1 MLGVSSFAP
10 AFAAPGWWLGDCEV
24 GESLLKWLHMTTDAL
39 PPASTEALL
48 RLLDD
53 PTPQVRE
60 ALLEELRRQGDAG
73 LDFLRAT
80 GEGADTAL
88 AAHARRFLRELGGED
103 TVQMFLEF
111 IRSFNYEMETG
122 LIMLERTVYPALN
135 PMDPHGFLNAAAA
148 RCRQLLLTPSSP
160 REKCLV
166 LNRVLFHE
174 YGFRGEA
181 ENYHDPR
188 NSFLHQVIHRR
199 RGIPLTLSVVY
210 ILVALRCG
218 IELEPI
224 GLPGRFMA
232 ACNIGDEPFYIDAY
246 ERGAFRTEDDL
257 RAYFR
262 QLEIPFDP
270 AVMMPAPAGEVIAR
284 CCRNLVNQYTAARDH
299 AKAKLFAEFVHE
311 FELVYRRHAEP
322 R

>member
-1 MLGVSSFAP
+1 MTASVPPPAP
-10 AFAAPGWWLGDCEV
+10 A
-24 GESLLKWLHMTTDAL
+24 
-39 PPASTEALL
+39 EALL

-60 ALLEELRRQGDAG
+60 ALLDELRRQGDDG
-73 LDFLRAT
+73 LAFLRAT
-80 GEGADTAL
+80 LDGSDAAL

-111 IRSFNYEMETG
+111 IRSFHYEMETG
-122 LIMLERTVYPALN
+122 LIMLERTVFPALN
-135 PMDPHGFLNAAAA
+135 PADPHGFLDAAAA
-148 RCRQLLLTPSSP
+148 RCRQLLLTPSP
-160 REKCLV
+160 AREKCLV

-199 RGIPLTLSVVY
+199 RGIPLTLSVIY

-224 GLPGRFMA
+224 GLPGRFLV
-232 ACNIGDEPFYIDAY
+232 ACNLGDEPFYIDAY
-246 ERGAFRTEDDL
+246 ERGAFRTEADL

-270 AVMMPAPAGEVIAR
+270 AMLMPAPAGEVVAR

-299 AKAKLFAEFVHE
+299 VKAKLFAEFVHE
-311 FELVYRRHAEP
+311 FDLAYRRHAEP
-322 R
+322 T

>member
-1 MLGVSSFAP
+1 MTSEAP
-10 AFAAPGWWLGDCEV
+10 
-24 GESLLKWLHMTTDAL
+24 
-39 PPASTEALL
+39 PPATAEALR

-60 ALLEELRRQGDAG
+60 ALLDELGRQGESG
-73 LDFLRAT
+73 LAFLRAT
-80 GEGADTAL
+80 VDGPDAAL

-111 IRSFNYEMETG
+111 IRSFTYEMETG
-122 LIMLERTVYPALN
+122 LLMIERTVYPALS
-135 PMDPHGFLNAAAA
+135 PADSHGFLDGAAA
-148 RCRQLLLTPSSP
+148 RCRQLLLAPSTA

-188 NSFLHQVIHRR
+188 NSFLNQVIHRR
-199 RGIPLTLSVVY
+199 RGIPLTLSAVY

-218 IELEPI
+218 IELEPVS
-224 GLPGRFMA
+224 LPGRFIV
-232 ACNIGDEPFYIDAY
+232 ACNLGAEPFYIDAY
-246 ERGAFRTEDDL
+246 ERGAFRGEEEL

-262 QLEIPFDP
+262 QIEQPFEP
-270 AVMMPAPAGEVIAR
+270 AALMPAPIGEVLSR

-311 FELVYRRHAEP
+311 FDLVYRRHAEP

>member
-1 MLGVSSFAP
+1 
-10 AFAAPGWWLGDCEV
+10 
-24 GESLLKWLHMTTDAL
+24 MTSEAL
-39 PPASTEALL
+39 PPATADAL
-48 RLLDD
+48 RALLDD
-53 PTPQVRE
+53 PTPRVRE
-60 ALLEELRRQGDAG
+60 GLLEEFRRLGDSG
-73 LDFLRAT
+73 LSFLRAT
-80 GEGADTAL
+80 ADDGGAPAL
-88 AAHARRFLRELGGED
+88 APHARHFLRELGGED
-103 TVQMFLEF
+103 TVGLFLEF
-111 IRSFNYEMETG
+111 IRSFHYELETG
-122 LIMLERTVYPALN
+122 MLFLERTVFPGVGPA
-135 PMDPHGFLNAAAA
+135 DTHGFLDGAAA
-148 RCRQLLLTPSSP
+148 RCRQLLLTPSTI

-188 NSFLHQVIHRR
+188 NSFLNQVIRRR
-199 RGIPLTLSVVY
+199 RGIPLTLSVLY
-210 ILVALRCG
+210 ILVAQRCG

-232 ACNIGDEPFYIDAY
+232 GCYSGDEPFFIDAY
-246 ERGAFRTEDDL
+246 ERGAFRTEDDA

-262 QLEIPFDP
+262 QLELPFDP
-270 AVMMPAPAGEVIAR
+270 TVLMPSPVGEVLTR

-311 FELVYRRHAEP
+311 FELAYRRHAEP

>member
-1 MLGVSSFAP
+1 MTAEAP
-10 AFAAPGWWLGDCEV
+10 
-24 GESLLKWLHMTTDAL
+24 
-39 PPASTEALL
+39 PPASAAALR

-60 ALLEELRRQGDAG
+60 ALLAELVRQGEAG

-80 GEGADTAL
+80 ADGPDAAL
-88 AAHARRFLRELGGED
+88 TAHARRFLRELGGED
-103 TVQMFLEF
+103 TVQMFLEM
-111 IRSFNYEMETG
+111 IRSFTYEMETG
-122 LIMLERTVYPALN
+122 LLMIERTVFPALAAA
-135 PMDPHGFLNAAAA
+135 DPHGFLDGVAA
-148 RCRQLLLTPSSP
+148 RCRQLLLTPSTA

-188 NSFLHQVIHRR
+188 NSFLSQVIHRR
-199 RGIPLTLSVVY
+199 RGIPLTLSAVY

-224 GLPGRFMA
+224 SLPGRFMV
-232 ACNIGDEPFYIDAY
+232 ACFTGPEPFYIDAY
-246 ERGAFRTEDDL
+246 ERGAFRSIEEL

-262 QLEIPFDP
+262 EIEQPFEP
-270 AVMMPAPAGEVIAR
+270 GALLPAPVGEVLAR

-311 FELVYRRHAEP
+311 FDLAYRRHAEP

>member
-1 MLGVSSFAP
+1 MTSAAASPAP
-10 AFAAPGWWLGDCEV
+10 AAA
-24 GESLLKWLHMTTDAL
+24 M
-39 PPASTEALL
+39 L

-60 ALLEELRRQGDAG
+60 ALLDELRRQGADG

-80 GEGADTAL
+80 ADGSDTAL
-88 AAHARRFLRELGGED
+88 AAHARLFLRELGGED

-111 IRSFNYEMETG
+111 IRSFQYEIETG
-122 LIMLERTVYPALN
+122 LIMLERTVFPMLN
-135 PMDPHGFLNAAAA
+135 PAEPHGFLDAVAT
-148 RCRQLLLTPSSP
+148 RCRQLLLTPSTA

-188 NSFLHQVIHRR
+188 NSFLHQVILRR

-218 IELEPI
+218 IELEPV

-232 ACNIGDEPFYIDAY
+232 ACNLGDEPFYIDAY

-262 QLEIPFDP
+262 QLELPFDP
-270 AVMMPAPAGEVIAR
+270 ATLMPAPAGEVVAR

-311 FELVYRRHAEP
+311 FDLAYRRHAEP
-322 R
+322 T

>member
-1 MLGVSSFAP
+1 
-10 AFAAPGWWLGDCEV
+10 
-24 GESLLKWLHMTTDAL
+24 MTAEAL
-39 PPASTEALL
+39 PPATAEALR

-60 ALLEELRRQGDAG
+60 ALLEELRRQGEPG
-73 LDFLRAT
+73 LAFLRETA
-80 GEGADTAL
+80 EGKDASL
-88 AAHARRFLRELGGED
+88 SPHARRFLRELGGED
-103 TVQMFLEF
+103 TVHMFFEF
-111 IRSFNYEMETG
+111 IRSFNYELETG
-122 LIMLERTVYPALN
+122 LLMLERTVYPLLT
-135 PMDPHGFLNAAAA
+135 PGETHGFLDAVAL
-148 RCRQLLLTPSSP
+148 RCRQLLLTPSSA
-160 REKCLV
+160 RDKCLV

-188 NSFLHQVIHRR
+188 NSFLQQVINRR
-199 RGIPLTLSVVY
+199 RGIPLTLSVIY
-210 ILVALRCG
+210 LLVAQRCG

-232 ACNIGDEPFYIDAY
+232 SCHLGSEPFYIDAY

-257 RAYFR
+257 RSYFAT
-262 QLEIPFDP
+262 LEVPFDP
-270 AVMMPAPAGEVIAR
+270 AALMPVPVGEVLAR

-299 AKAKLFAEFVHE
+299 KKAKLFAEFVHE

-322 R
+322 L

>member
-1 MLGVSSFAP
+1 MTADAP
-10 AFAAPGWWLGDCEV
+10 
-24 GESLLKWLHMTTDAL
+24 
-39 PPASTEALL
+39 PPATAEALR

-60 ALLEELRRQGDAG
+60 ALIAELGRQGDTG

-80 GEGADTAL
+80 ADGPDAAL
-88 AAHARRFLRELGGED
+88 AGHARRFLRELGGED

-111 IRSFNYEMETG
+111 IRSFAYEMETG
-122 LIMLERTVYPALN
+122 LLMIERTVYPALDAA
-135 PMDPHGFLNAAAA
+135 DPHGFLDGVAA
-148 RCRQLLLTPSSP
+148 RCRQLLLTPSTP

-188 NSFLHQVIHRR
+188 NSFLSQVIHRR
-199 RGIPLTLSVVY
+199 RGIPLTLSAVY

-224 GLPGRFMA
+224 SLPGRFMVG
-232 ACNIGDEPFYIDAY
+232 CFTGREMFYLDAY
-246 ERGAFRTEDDL
+246 DRGAFRSEEEL

-262 QLEIPFDP
+262 QIEQPF
-270 AVMMPAPAGEVIAR
+270 
-284 CCRNLVNQYTAARDH
+284 
-299 AKAKLFAEFVHE
+299 
-311 FELVYRRHAEP
+311 
-322 R
+322 